1 MDDDKLQGLAEGT
14 FIGGQKDQPITWV
27 IDNIINER
35 NFYQTGFPTLAEAAR
50 ELGHDVIETKYVP
63 FRDRSTLE
71 GHIIPQFKIGN
82 LERGFYGGDG
92 SRNFDHK
99 RPVLFHGSH
108 EFIRAARNTSG
119 LNTDCCPLAYCR
131 EENLRFSTYAAHHGE
146 KMLSEGFR
154 ILPYAEV
161 VRRYRGSNK
170 DIFIRPN
177 EVTKAFAGRVING
190 RDFDHEI
197 NSLNQIEKIDPETL
211 CVVASPREIAGEF
224 RMIIVDGKVIT
235 GSEYRWDDK
244 LDIRID
250 VDERCW
256 KLAEEVAAHPWQ
268 PDRVYVCDV
277 ALEVSEI
284 ASRDLRPRLIEL
296 NSFSCAGLYACD
308 TRKIVEAVSRA
319 ANKEYFGLD

>member
-1 MDDDKLQGLAEGT
+1 MSMPYGVPKE
-14 FIGGQKDQPITWV
+14 IGAVDQPITWV

-35 NFYQTGFPTLAEAAR
+35 NVYQTGFPTLAEAAR

-63 FRDRSTLE
+63 FRDRNTLE
-71 GHIIPQFKIGN
+71 GHLIPQLKIGN

-92 SRNFDHK
+92 SRNFDHT

-108 EFIRAARNTSG
+108 EFIRSARNTPG

-131 EENLRFSTYAAHHGE
+131 EENLRFSTYAAHHGDI
-146 KMLSEGFR
+146 MLSSSYR

-161 VRRYRGSNK
+161 VRRYCGSKN
-170 DIFIRPN
+170 DIFVRPN
-177 EVTKAFAGRVING
+177 DVTKAFTGRVIKA

-197 NSLNQIEKIDPETL
+197 NSLNQIEKIDPEML
-211 CVVASPREIAGEF
+211 CVVAPPREIKGEF
-224 RMIIVDGKVIT
+224 RTVIVDGEVVT

-250 VDERCW
+250 VDERCLR
-256 KLAEEVAAHPWQ
+256 LAEEVAKHPWQ

-277 ALEVSEI
+277 ALEETEWGEER
-284 ASRDLRPRLIEL
+284 ARLIEL

-319 ANKEYFGLD
+319 ANKEFFGID